1 MFTAALFIKNENMES
16 TQMLI
21 SKRLEKDVVSLF
33 NGIPLSLKK
42 GMKFCHLQQE
52 DPYEGYYAQGNTSQ
66 RKTEAACYHLQVK
79 SKTEQEDNITR

>member
-42 GMKFCHLQQE
+42 GMKFCHLQQH
-52 DPYEGYYAQGNTSQ
+52 QCT
-66 RKTEAACYHLQVK
+66 
-79 SKTEQEDNITR
+79 

>member
-1 MFTAALFIKNENMES
+1 MEEANPGTES
-16 TQMLI
+16 RI
-21 SKRLEKDVVSLF
+21 
-33 NGIPLSLKK
+33 
-42 GMKFCHLQQE
+42 E